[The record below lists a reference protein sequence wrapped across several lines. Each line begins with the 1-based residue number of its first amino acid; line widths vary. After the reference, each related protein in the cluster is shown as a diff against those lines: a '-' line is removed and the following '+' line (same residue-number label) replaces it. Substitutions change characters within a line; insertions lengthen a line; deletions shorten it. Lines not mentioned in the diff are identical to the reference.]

1 MFSSNQEF
9 KISGDFSQLK
19 HALQFALEY
28 SGNRNFCFQRTGDS
42 YCIGWMTMNPKGEH
56 VAEKGWVKYQFD
68 FDYDIV
74 AKIVEQEIRKIAS
87 ETKVEDPFV
96 YADGGSSLGFIIENI
111 PGLFSDEWHGIK
123 KPFYGIIR
131 IQPFYNY
138 YAK

>member
-9 KISGDFSQLK
+9 RISGDFTLLK
-19 HALQFALEY
+19 QALRFALEY
-28 SGNRNFCFQRTGDS
+28 SGQRNFCFQRTEDS
-42 YCIGWMTMNPKGEH
+42 YCIGWMTMNSNGDHEPQ
-56 VAEKGWVKYQFD
+56 KGWNKYQFD

-74 AKIVEQEIRKIAS
+74 AKIVEQELRKIAK
-87 ETKVEDPFV
+87 EMNVEDPFM

-123 KPFYGIIR
+123 NPFYGIIT
-131 IQPFYNY
+131 IKPFYNY

>member
-9 KISGDFSQLK
+9 RISGDFTQMK

-28 SGNRNFCFQRTGDS
+28 SGERNFCFQRTEDS

-87 ETKVEDPFV
+87 ETNVKNIFD
-96 YADGGSSLGFIIENI
+96 YADGSSSLGFIIENI
-111 PGLFSDEWHGIK
+111 LPLFSDERDGIK
-123 KPFYGIIR
+123 KPFYGIISIR
-131 IQPFYNY
+131 PFYNY

>member
-56 VAEKGWVKYQFD
+56 VAETGWTKFQFD
-68 FDYDIV
+68 FDYEIV
-74 AKIVEQEIRKIAS
+74 SKIVEQELRKITK
-87 ETKVEDPFV
+87 ETKVEDPFL
-96 YADGGSSLGFIIENI
+96 YADGGSSLGFIMENI
-111 PGLFSDEWHGIK
+111 PMLFSDEWKGIK